1 MFKITVCCLKWGSKT
16 TSLSCLSYCVCIEGC
31 NGCDEQWKVYYG
43 TSFRCYHQNTSGF
56 VVFVLIYWLKTRGTI
71 WIILLLLTARSTTT
85 IIIVS
90 SSGFILV
97 SNFCRARCSLFVLKV
112 PLNSNQPTEP
122 AISNTTNTIFLFSV
136 FLSFAFAL
144 SLSLSVIEVIEA
156 AHLICFGMW
165 HVDFSLPG
173 CNVCNVVAQTVQHAI
188 HRKQFGRPLTDFG
201 LIQVE

>member
-1 MFKITVCCLKWGSKT
+1 MQIYTGCMFKITVCCLKWGSKT

-43 TSFRCYHQNTSGF
+43 TSIRCYHQNTSGF

-112 PLNSNQPTEP
+112 PLNSNQPSVIRP
-122 AISNTTNTIFLFSV
+122 ILFSC
-136 FLSFAFAL
+136 FQCSYRL
-144 SLSLSVIEVIEA
+144 
-156 AHLICFGMW
+156 HLHYHYHC
-165 HVDFSLPG
+165 
-173 CNVCNVVAQTVQHAI
+173 Q
-188 HRKQFGRPLTDFG
+188 
-201 LIQVE
+201 